1 MLLLLNSMH
10 MNYKRFFRQLHRA
23 SFVWVGVLAMCALLC
38 ASCRRKVDEH
48 EAVRAA
54 TQHYFGL
61 LLSGD
66 TQGFLSGMANADS
79 LPPYYRQ
86 QMENLVAQYAAS
98 LGERG
103 GMVKAVATHDSIID
117 SLAYVFMDVTFADS
131 ITERM
136 MVRMVRKGKEWKMM

>member
-1 MLLLLNSMH
+1 MLLLLNSMQ
-10 MNYKRFFRQLHRA
+10 MSCKQFFRQLHRA
-23 SFVWVGVLAMCALLC
+23 SFVWVGVLAMGALLC
-38 ASCRRKVDEH
+38 SSCRRKVDEH

-66 TQGFLSGMANADS
+66 TQGFVSGMANADS